1 MSSPKHPLTPPNDAF
16 IELDAL
22 ILKINFSAP
31 DAMFRFG
38 ELRQLID
45 EYFDQGKITVSE
57 WRRLIERAAD
67 LRSKWSR

>member
-1 MSSPKHPLTPPNDAF
+1 MSSPKPPLNPPSDAF
-16 IELDAL
+16 IALDAL

-31 DAMFRFG
+31 DAMLRFG
-38 ELRQLID
+38 EARRLID
-45 EYFDQGKITVSE
+45 EHFEQEKISMSE